1 MASTSG
7 SYLKS
12 SAFDPGKLWYY
23 LTRYIDKFLL
33 ISLLLLMA
41 AGLIT
46 LYSATGGD
54 TARVGKQALH
64 IVIALFIM
72 WLVANVPLQQIM
84 RLALPLYMA
93 GLILLIGVALFGE
106 IHNGARRWLNI
117 GVTRIQPSEIMKI
130 AVPLMMAWYF
140 DKNEITL
147 RLKEYIG
154 ATIILI
160 LPVLLILRQP
170 DLGTALLIAASGFY
184 VLFLAGLSWRIIAGL
199 SLTLLACVPVLWSF
213 MHDYQRRRVLTMLDP
228 SQDPLGA
235 GYHTIQSSIAIG
247 SGGIVGK
254 GWQQGTQAQLD
265 FLPEQSTDFIF
276 AVFSEEFGLIGNSLL
291 LLLYLIIIGR
301 CMVITANAPTQFTR
315 LIAGSIT
322 LTFCTYIFV
331 NMGMVSGIL
340 PVVGV
345 PLPLI
350 SYGGTA
356 MVTMLLGFGILMSIQ
371 THPKLVKT

>member
-1 MASTSG
+1 MPIFEIS
-7 SYLKS
+7 
-12 SAFDPGKLWYY
+12 KLWYY
-23 LTRYIDKFLL
+23 LTRYIDTFLL
-33 ISLLLLMA
+33 IGILLLMTI
-41 AGLIT
+41 GLFA
-46 LYSATGGD
+46 LYSATGAD
-54 TARVGKQALH
+54 FNRVSKQM
-64 IVIALFIM
+64 INM
-72 WLVANVPLQQIM
+72 LVALAVMWVVANIPLQHIM
-84 RLALPLYMA
+84 RLALPMYLFGFA
-93 GLILLIGVALFGE
+93 LLIGVALFGE
-106 IHNGARRWLNI
+106 INNGARRWLDVGI
-117 GVTRIQPSEIMKI
+117 TRIQPSELMKL

-140 DKNEITL
+140 DKYEITL
-147 RLKEYIG
+147 RLRDYIG
-154 ATIILI
+154 ATLLLL

-184 VLFLAGLSWRIIAGL
+184 VLFLAGLSWRIIVGL
-199 SLTLLACVPVLWSF
+199 LVAVVGSIPVLWAF
-213 MHDYQRRRVLTMLDP
+213 LHDYQRRRVMTLFDP
-228 SQDPLGA
+228 SQDALGA

-254 GWQQGTQAQLD
+254 GWLNGTQTQLD

-276 AVFSEEFGLIGNSLL
+276 AVFSEEFGLIGNCFL
-291 LLLYLIIIGR
+291 LLLYLIVIGR
-301 CMVITANAPTQFTR
+301 CLYITANASTQFTR

-350 SYGGTA
+350 SYGGTS